1 MRHRAEERLT
11 SLVLIVL
18 LTAPLL
24 AVALGQHG
32 HLLAVASAQEEKPV
46 EFRVL
51 VRVLDADGEPL
62 PNATVEALNA
72 TSGEVIT
79 SAEAN
84 GTGWAELWL
93 PNGTTCDIRAVW
105 LEAPVGL
112 LENITVLGN
121 MTLGPLNCT
130 VCRLSFR
137 AVLEEGGLPLMNAR
151 VRITANYTNV
161 KGNSTT
167 YAEELTTGLDGTCE
181 LEHALMNASYTIK
194 AYRRGVSEPF
204 ATIRLSRL
212 NGSSTVELSCPSLDL
227 LVSLSDE
234 QMRPVAGATVEA
246 WDWGTGMKVGEAST
260 DEHGLAELQAPFGYC
275 LVRASVGG
283 RLVAEEK
290 VLVVENM
297 TWCCLTYRRP
307 RLALKILVRDALGH
321 PMPNLAVRLLDQ
333 GGSVVAEGTTG
344 PDGSIT
350 FRGLEAGAYRVEIY
364 SGHDLLAVR
373 SLMLREAG
381 KLEVRLADRIL
392 LLGYPI
398 WLPAFITILLGSL
411 TALGGLLAIFL
422 WRRHTGGKTL

>member
-1 MRHRAEERLT
+1 MRLRDDELP
-11 SLVLIVL
+11 S
-18 LTAPLL
+18 LL
-24 AVALGQHG
+24 ALLLVALA
-32 HLLAVASAQEEKPV
+32 LAPMVLGSLAPTAGAQEEKPV

-51 VRVLDADGEPL
+51 VRVLDVDGEPL
-62 PNATVEALNA
+62 PGAAVEAVNI
-72 TSGEVIT
+72 TSGQVVA

-84 GTGWAELWL
+84 ETGWAELWV
-93 PNGTTCDIRAVW
+93 PNGTRCDIRALW
-105 LEAPVGL
+105 MEAQVGL
-112 LENITVLGN
+112 LANITVLAN

-130 VCRLSFR
+130 VCHLSFR
-137 AVLEEGGLPLMNAR
+137 AFLAQGGHPLLNAR
-151 VRITANYTNV
+151 VVITANYTDV
-161 KGNSTT
+161 KGDNRT
-167 YAEELTTGLDGTCE
+167 YTRELTTGLGGACE

-194 AYRRGVSEPF
+194 AYRRDVSEPF
-204 ATIRLSRL
+204 TTVRLSRL
-212 NGSSTVELSCPSLDL
+212 NESTTVELACPSLAL
-227 LVSLSDE
+227 LVSLVDE

-246 WDWGTGMKVGEAST
+246 WDWGTGTKVAEAST

-283 RLVAEEK
+283 RVVAEEK

>member
-167 YAEELTTGLDGTCE
+167 YTEELTTGLDSTCE

-260 DEHGLAELQAPFGYC
+260 DEHGLARLRVPFGYC
-275 LVRASVGG
+275 LVKASVGG
-283 RLVAEEK
+283 RLVAEKK
-290 VLVVENM
+290 VLVVENR
-297 TWCCLTYRRP
+297 TWCFLTYKMP
-307 RLALKILVRDALGH
+307 KLALRVLVRDALGR
-321 PMPNLAVRLLDQ
+321 PMPGLDVRLLDRE
-333 GGSVVAEGTTG
+333 GNVVAESSTG
-344 PDGSIT
+344 PDGSVT
-350 FRGLEAGAYRVEIY
+350 FRDLEAGAYRVEVY
-364 SGHDLLAVR
+364 SGHELLAMR
-373 SLMLREAG
+373 SILLRKAG
-381 KLEVRLADRIL
+381 KVEVVLADRIL
-392 LLGYPI
+392 FLGHPL
-398 WLPAFITILLGSL
+398 WLPAFLAALTGLL
-411 TALGGLLAIFL
+411 TALGGTAIIFF
-422 WRRHTGGKTL
+422 WRRWAGKKTL

>member
-1 MRHRAEERLT
+1 LRHRAEERLT
-11 SLVLIVL
+11 SLALIVL

-32 HLLAVASAQEEKPV
+32 HLLAVVSAQEELV

-51 VRVLDADGEPL
+51 VRVLDADGKPL

-84 GTGWAELWL
+84 RTGWAELWI

-130 VCRLSFR
+130 VCRLFFR
-137 AVLEEGGLPLMNAR
+137 AVLEKGGLPLLNAR

-167 YAEELTTGLDGTCE
+167 YTEELTTGLNGTCE
-181 LEHALMNASYTIK
+181 LEHALMNASYTIR

-204 ATIRLSRL
+204 ATVRLSRL
-212 NGSSTVELSCPSLDL
+212 NASTTVELPCPSLDL

-246 WDWGTGMKVGEAST
+246 WDWGTGVKVGEAST
-260 DEHGLAELQAPFGYC
+260 DEHGLARFHVPFGYC

-283 RLVAEEK
+283 RVVAEEK
-290 VLVVENM
+290 VLVVENR
-297 TWCCLTYRRP
+297 TWCFLTYRAP
-307 RLALKILVRDALGH
+307 ELALRVLVRDALGR
-321 PMPNLAVRLLDQ
+321 PVPGLDVKLLDQ
-333 GGSVVAEGTTG
+333 EGNVVAEGSTG
-344 PDGSIT
+344 QNGSVT
-350 FRGLEAGAYRVEIY
+350 FRGLEAGAYRVEVY
-364 SGHDLLAVR
+364 SGRELLAMR
-373 SLMLREAG
+373 SLLLRKSG
-381 KLEVRLADRIL
+381 KVEVELADRVMF
-392 LLGYPI
+392 LGHPI
-398 WLPAFITILLGSL
+398 WLPALLTALAAIL
-411 TALGGLLAIFL
+411 TALGGVAIILA
-422 WRRHTGGKTL
+422 WRRWAGKKAL